1 MAARSVTN
9 RRNNRWGI
17 ALPPTTRDT
26 ELRVAI
32 GSFGTVGAAVAQRL
46 DQGVPGLRLTAVS
59 ARDRAR
65 AAQRVTALRR
75 PVPVLA
81 LPELAEVADV
91 VVECAPAAVFAEV
104 AEPATKAGLIFMPIS
119 VGALLSHWH
128 VVELASSHGARII
141 VPSGALLGLDA
152 VRAVAEGEIHSVRMI
167 TRKPPRAFAG
177 SPYLEEHR
185 IALDK
190 IKQPLKVFEGTAREG
205 ARGFPANV
213 NVAAALGLA
222 GIGVDRTHLE
232 IWADPTVD
240 RNTHNIVVEADSA
253 RFELKIE
260 NVPTE
265 QNPRTGKTVALSVI
279 ATLRRL
285 VSPLTVGT

>member
-1 MAARSVTN
+1 M
-9 RRNNRWGI
+9 
-17 ALPPTTRDT
+17 PPTTRDT

-32 GSFGTVGAAVAQRL
+32 GGLGTVGAVVAQRL
-46 DQGVPGLRLTAVS
+46 DQGISGLRLAAVS

-65 AAQRVTALRR
+65 AAQRVAALRR
-75 PVPVLA
+75 PVPILM
-81 LPELAEVADV
+81 LSELAEVADV
-91 VVECAPAAVFAEV
+91 VIECAPAAVFAEV
-104 AEPATKAGLIFMPIS
+104 AEPATKAGRIFIPIS

-128 VVELASSHGARII
+128 IVELAAEHGARII

-152 VRAVAEGEIHSVRMI
+152 VRAVAEGEIHSVRII
-167 TRKPPRAFAG
+167 TRKPPGALAG
-177 SPYLEEHR
+177 SPYIEQHGIE
-185 IALDK
+185 LDGITQPVK
-190 IKQPLKVFEGTAREG
+190 IFHGTAREG
-205 ARGFPANV
+205 AQGFPANV

-222 GIGVDRTHLE
+222 GIGVDRTLLE
-232 IWADPTVD
+232 IWADPTVN
-240 RNTHNIVVEADSA
+240 RNTHNIIVEADSA

-279 ATLRRL
+279 ATLKRL

>member
-1 MAARSVTN
+1 MSA
-9 RRNNRWGI
+9 
-17 ALPPTTRDT
+17 TTRDT
-26 ELRVAI
+26 KLRVAI
-32 GSFGTVGAAVAQRL
+32 GGLGTVGTVVAQRL
-46 DQGVPGLRLTAVS
+46 DAGIPGLTLAAVS
-59 ARDRAR
+59 ARDHAR
-65 AAQRVTALRR
+65 AAQRVATLRQ

-81 LPELAEVADV
+81 LPELADVADV
-91 VVECAPAAVFAEV
+91 VIECAPASVFLEI
-104 AEPATKAGLIFMPIS
+104 AEPATKAGRIFMPIS

-128 VVELASSHGARII
+128 VVELAANHGARII

-152 VRAVAEGEIHSVRMI
+152 VRAVAEGEIHSVHMI
-167 TRKPPRAFAG
+167 TRKPPRSLAG
-177 SPYLEEHR
+177 SPYIEQHGIE
-185 IALDK
+185 LDK
-190 IKQPLKVFEGTAREG
+190 IRQPLKVFEGTAREG
-205 ARGFPANV
+205 ALGFPANV

-222 GIGVDRTHLE
+222 GIGVDRTQLE
-232 IWADPTVD
+232 IWADPTVN

-279 ATLRRL
+279 ATLKRL

>member
-1 MAARSVTN
+1 
-9 RRNNRWGI
+9 
-17 ALPPTTRDT
+17 LPPTTRDT

-32 GSFGTVGAAVAQRL
+32 GSLGTVGAVVAQRL
-46 DQGVPGLRLTAVS
+46 DQGVPGLALVAVS

-65 AAQRVTALRR
+65 ATHRVTALRR

-81 LPELAEVADV
+81 LPELADVADV

-104 AEPATKAGLIFMPIS
+104 AEPATKAGRIFMPIS

-128 VVELASSHGARII
+128 VVELAASHGARIV

-152 VRAVAEGEIHSVRMI
+152 VRAVAEGEIYSVRMI
-167 TRKPPRAFAG
+167 TRKPPRALAG
-177 SPYLEEHR
+177 SPYVEEHG

-190 IKQPLKVFEGTAREG
+190 IRQPLKIFEGTAREG

-222 GIGVDRTHLE
+222 GIGVDRTQLE

-253 RFELKIE
+253 RFEVKIE
-260 NVPTE
+260 NIPTE

-279 ATLRRL
+279 AALKRL

>member
-1 MAARSVTN
+1 MSTTN
-9 RRNNRWGI
+9 RR
-17 ALPPTTRDT
+17 P

-32 GSFGTVGAAVAQRL
+32 GGLGTVGAVVAQRI
-46 DQGVPGLRLTAVS
+46 DQGIPNLTLVAVS
-59 ARDRAR
+59 ARDRVR
-65 AAQRVTALRR
+65 AAQRVAALRR

-81 LPELAEVADV
+81 LHELAAVADV
-91 VVECAPAAVFAEV
+91 IVECAPAAVFAEV
-104 AEPATKAGLIFMPIS
+104 AEPAIKAGRIFMPIS

-128 VVELASSHGARII
+128 IVELAATHGARII

-152 VRAVAEGEIHSVRMI
+152 VRAVAEGEIHSVRII
-167 TRKPPRAFAG
+167 TRKSPRALAG
-177 SPYLEEHR
+177 SPYVEEHG
-185 IALDK
+185 IELDK
-190 IKQPLKVFEGTAREG
+190 IDQPLKIFEGTAREG
-205 ARGFPANV
+205 AKGFPANV

-222 GIGVDRTHLE
+222 GVGVDRTLLE
-232 IWADPTVD
+232 IWADPTVS
-240 RNTHNIVVEADSA
+240 RNMHHIVVEADSA

>member
-1 MAARSVTN
+1 LS
-9 RRNNRWGI
+9 
-17 ALPPTTRDT
+17 PTIRDT

-32 GSFGTVGAAVAQRL
+32 GGLGTVGAVVAQRL
-46 DQGVPGLRLTAVS
+46 DQGIPGLTLAAVS

-65 AAQRVTALRR
+65 ATQRIAALRR

-81 LPELAEVADV
+81 LAELADVADV

-104 AEPATKAGLIFMPIS
+104 AEPAAKAGRIFIPIS

-128 VVELASSHGARII
+128 VVELAASHGARII

-167 TRKPPRAFAG
+167 TRKPPRALAG
-177 SPYLEEHR
+177 SPYVEEHGIELDR
-185 IALDK
+185 IT
-190 IKQPLKVFEGTAREG
+190 QPLKIFEGTAREG

-222 GIGVDRTHLE
+222 GIGVDRTLLE
-232 IWADPTVD
+232 IWADPTVN
-240 RNTHNIVVEADSA
+240 RNTHNIIVEADSA

-279 ATLRRL
+279 ATLKRL

>member
-1 MAARSVTN
+1 MSPAK
-9 RRNNRWGI
+9 
-17 ALPPTTRDT
+17 RDT

-32 GSFGTVGAAVAQRL
+32 GGLGTVGTVVAQRL
-46 DQGVPGLRLTAVS
+46 DAGIDGLTLAAVS
-59 ARDRAR
+59 ARDRGR
-65 AAQRVTALRR
+65 AVQRVAALRR

-81 LPELAEVADV
+81 LAELADVADV
-91 VVECAPAAVFAEV
+91 VIECAPASVFAEV
-104 AEPATKAGLIFMPIS
+104 AEPTVKAGRIFMPIS
-119 VGALLSHWH
+119 VGTLLSHWH
-128 VVELASSHGARII
+128 VVGLAANHGARII

-167 TRKPPRAFAG
+167 TRKPPRSLAG
-177 SPYLEEHR
+177 SPYVEQHGIELNG
-185 IALDK
+185 

-205 ARGFPANV
+205 ALGFPANV

-222 GIGVDRTHLE
+222 GIGVDRTQLE

-285 VSPLTVGT
+285 VSPLIIGT

>member
-1 MAARSVTN
+1 MS
-9 RRNNRWGI
+9 
-17 ALPPTTRDT
+17 PTTRDT

-32 GSFGTVGAAVAQRL
+32 GGLGTVGTVVAQRL
-46 DQGVPGLRLTAVS
+46 DAGIPGLTLVAVS

-65 AAQRVTALRR
+65 AARRVAALRR

-81 LPELAEVADV
+81 LPELADAADV
-91 VVECAPAAVFAEV
+91 VIECAPASVFAEI
-104 AEPATKAGLIFMPIS
+104 AEPATKAGRIFVPIS

-128 VVELASSHGARII
+128 IVELAANHGARII

-152 VRAVAEGEIHSVRMI
+152 VRAVAEGEIRSVRMI
-167 TRKPPRAFAG
+167 TRKPPRSFAG
-177 SPYLEEHR
+177 SPYVEQHGIE
-185 IALDK
+185 LDQ
-190 IKQPLKVFEGTAREG
+190 IKEPLKIFQGTAREG
-205 ARGFPANV
+205 ALGFPANV

-222 GIGVDRTHLE
+222 GIGVDRTQLE
-232 IWADPTVD
+232 IWADPTVN

-265 QNPRTGKTVALSVI
+265 QNPRTGKIVALSVI
-279 ATLRRL
+279 ATLKRL

>member
-1 MAARSVTN
+1 ME
-9 RRNNRWGI
+9 I
-17 ALPPTTRDT
+17 AVSPTTRDT

-32 GSFGTVGAAVAQRL
+32 GGLGTVGTVVAQRL
-46 DQGVPGLRLTAVS
+46 DAGIPGLTLVAVS

-65 AAQRVTALRR
+65 AARRVAALRR

-81 LPELAEVADV
+81 LPELADAADV
-91 VVECAPAAVFAEV
+91 VIECAPASVFAEI
-104 AEPATKAGLIFMPIS
+104 AEPATEAGRIFMPIS

-128 VVELASSHGARII
+128 IVELAANHGARII

-167 TRKPPRAFAG
+167 TRKPPRSLAG
-177 SPYLEEHR
+177 SPYVEQRGIE
-185 IALDK
+185 LDQ
-190 IKQPLKVFEGTAREG
+190 IKEPLKIFQGTAREG
-205 ARGFPANV
+205 ALGFPANV

-222 GIGVDRTHLE
+222 GIGVDRTQLE
-232 IWADPTVD
+232 IWADPTVN

-279 ATLRRL
+279 ATLKRL

>member
-1 MAARSVTN
+1 MSTTN
-9 RRNNRWGI
+9 RR
-17 ALPPTTRDT
+17 P

-32 GSFGTVGAAVAQRL
+32 GGLGTVGAVVAQRI
-46 DQGVPGLRLTAVS
+46 DQGIPNLTLVAVS
-59 ARDRAR
+59 ARDRVR
-65 AAQRVTALRR
+65 AAQRVAALRR

-81 LPELAEVADV
+81 LHELAAVADV
-91 VVECAPAAVFAEV
+91 IVECAPAAVFAEV
-104 AEPATKAGLIFMPIS
+104 AEPAIKAGRIFMPIS

-128 VVELASSHGARII
+128 IVELAATHGARII

-152 VRAVAEGEIHSVRMI
+152 VRAVAEGEIHSVRII
-167 TRKPPRAFAG
+167 TRKPPRALAG
-177 SPYLEEHR
+177 SPYVEEHG
-185 IALDK
+185 IELDK
-190 IKQPLKVFEGTAREG
+190 IDQPLKIFEGTAREG
-205 ARGFPANV
+205 AKGFPANV

-222 GIGVDRTHLE
+222 GVGVDRTLLE
-232 IWADPTVD
+232 IWADPTVS
-240 RNTHNIVVEADSA
+240 RNMHHIVVEADSA

>member
-1 MAARSVTN
+1 LS
-9 RRNNRWGI
+9 
-17 ALPPTTRDT
+17 LTTRGT

-32 GSFGTVGAAVAQRL
+32 GGLGTVGTVVAQRL
-46 DQGVPGLRLTAVS
+46 DRGIPGLTLAAVS
-59 ARDRAR
+59 AHDRTR
-65 AAQRVTALRR
+65 ATQRIAALRR

-81 LPELAEVADV
+81 LPELADVADV
-91 VVECAPAAVFAEV
+91 VIECAPAAVFAEV
-104 AEPATKAGLIFMPIS
+104 AEPAAKAGRIFMPIS

-128 VVELASSHGARII
+128 VVELAASYGARII

-167 TRKPPRAFAG
+167 TRKPPAALAG
-177 SPYLEEHR
+177 SPYVEQHGIE
-185 IALDK
+185 LDK
-190 IKQPLKVFEGTAREG
+190 IRQPLKVFEGTAREG
-205 ARGFPANV
+205 AQGFPANV

-222 GIGVDRTHLE
+222 GIGVDRTLLE
-232 IWADPTVD
+232 IWADPTVH
-240 RNTHNIVVEADSA
+240 RNTHSIVVEADSA

-260 NVPTE
+260 NVPTQ

-279 ATLRRL
+279 ATLKRL